1 MKLNWPVRLAT
12 RLTCSAVAAALAAF
26 PLPGALA
33 QPAAAAAARADA
45 STSQVTLNFV
55 NAEIEGVARAMGVIL
70 KRQFVVDPRVKG
82 TMTLYSEQPMSRS
95 DAYLSFLAALRGLGF
110 TVVQVEGLYKIV
122 PEADAKLQ
130 TGSVSAGPM
139 PQVRGDQIVTQIFR
153 LNHEN
158 ANNLVTVL
166 RPLISPNNTI
176 NVTPGTNSLV
186 ITDYADN
193 LRRLAKIIAA
203 LDLPNSTDIEVIPLQ
218 HAVASD
224 LAVMVQRLS
233 DLQGAPGA
241 PGAPAGGA
249 QPAAAAAAGGGSGG
263 TILADP
269 RTNSLLVRAPN
280 PARMNMI
287 RSLVQQL
294 DRPGVGGAGGS
305 NIHVVYLKNADAVR
319 LAQVLRAA
327 FAPQGQ
333 AGGSGGGGV
342 AAPASTTPAA
352 QTTLTGS
359 SDGSS
364 PQATAP
370 VSGAAQPST
379 GGFIQADPATNSLII
394 TAPEPLYRQLRAV
407 IDQLDTRR
415 AQVYVESMIVEVNA
429 DKAAEFGIQWQSLIG
444 NAGNEYIGGI
454 GTNWGDGGS
463 NILNAT
469 RSLLGGAEGLANAE
483 LPGNGLNFGVV
494 RKFGRYYTLGL
505 LARAL
510 ESNTGANILSTP
522 NLITLDNEEAKI
534 VVGENVPFIT
544 GQYTNTGTGTT
555 SPFQTIERKDVGL
568 TLRIRP
574 QIGENGTV
582 RLTIFQESSNVIAA
596 NVPGTTNAG
605 PATTKRSIESTV
617 VVDDG
622 QIIVLGGLMQDSYE
636 DGRSKVPVLGD
647 LPVLGGLFRSET
659 RTREKRNLM
668 LFLRPVIMRDQEA
681 ATRLSLDRYDLIRA
695 QQRETQPSPRLLVPV
710 NEAPLLP
717 PISIPQAP
725 DSATP
730 PQPAGDAAPPPPL
743 TPNTPIER

>member
-33 QPAAAAAARADA
+33 EPAAAAAARADA

-730 PQPAGDAAPPPPL
+730 PQPAGDAAPPPL